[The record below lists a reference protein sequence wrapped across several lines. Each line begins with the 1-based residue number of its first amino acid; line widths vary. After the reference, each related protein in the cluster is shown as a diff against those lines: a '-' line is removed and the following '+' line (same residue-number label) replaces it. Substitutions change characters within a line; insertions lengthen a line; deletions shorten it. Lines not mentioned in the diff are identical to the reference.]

1 MKAAYL
7 TLGCKVNQ
15 YDTNAMQELMEAAGY
30 ETVEFSEK
38 ADVYLIN
45 TCTVTNVA
53 DRKSR
58 QMIRRAAEQNPDAVV
73 CVTGCLAQRHK
84 DEILAIEGV
93 NAVVGVNNRGKIV
106 EIVERARKGEAAVA
120 VEDISKEKRFE
131 PLTISRMTERTRA
144 HIKISD
150 GCDNFCSYCIIP
162 YTRGRVRSRGFDDI
176 IEEAGRLAA
185 GGVKEVVLTGIHI
198 SSYGKDLEGVSL
210 IDLIEKIAEIDGIE
224 RIRLGSLEPTVLTRN
239 FCARASL
246 VKKLCP
252 HFHISLQSG
261 SAGVLKR
268 MNRHYT
274 PEQYA
279 EFCDNLRTFFI
290 DPAITTDIIAGFNSE
305 TDEEHRETVEFTK
318 RIGFAKVHVF
328 VYSEREGTQAVRMG
342 GMLPMPLRK
351 QRAQELIEVTDKLHR
366 QYIEKYVGREINVL
380 FEEEKDGHFYGYT
393 DRYIRVR
400 GNGSS
405 NEMKCVK
412 IIGVQDDVLIAE
424 E

>member
-30 ETVEFSEK
+30 ETVDFAEH

-58 QMIRRAAEQNPDAVV
+58 QMIRRAVEQNPEAVV
-73 CVTGCLAQRHK
+73 CVTGCLAQRHR
-84 DEILAIEGV
+84 DEILAIPGVSAVIGV
-93 NAVVGVNNRGKIV
+93 NRRGRIV
-106 EIVERARKGEAAVA
+106 EIVERARRGEQAVD
-120 VEDISKEKRFE
+120 VEDISKEKNFE
-131 PLTISRMTERTRA
+131 PLTISHMTERTRA

-162 YTRGRVRSRGFDDI
+162 YTRGRVRSRALVDI
-176 IEEAGRLAA
+176 VEEAERLAIS
-185 GGVKEVVLTGIHI
+185 GVQEVVLTGIHI
-198 SSYGKDLEGVSL
+198 SSYGKDLENVSL
-210 IDLIEKIAEIDGIE
+210 IDLIERVAEIGGIE
-224 RIRLGSLEPTVLTRN
+224 RIRLGSLEPTVLTRE

-274 PEQYA
+274 PEEYA
-279 EFCDNLRTFFI
+279 DFCKNLRDFFEN
-290 DPAITTDIIAGFNSE
+290 PAITTDIIAGFNCE
-305 TDEEHRETVEFTK
+305 TDAEHRETMEFVR

-351 QRAQELIEVTDKLHR
+351 ERAAELIRLTDRLHA
-366 QYIEKYVGREINVL
+366 QYIEQFVGKTVKVL
-380 FEEEKDGHFYGYT
+380 FEEEKDGYFYGYT
-393 DRYIRVR
+393 ERYVRVR
-400 GNGSS
+400 GKASQ
-405 NEMKCVK
+405 NEMKYVTIK
-412 IIGVQDDVLIAE
+412 EMSNEILLAE
-424 E
+424 D